1 MTKISVNCIL
11 DCVPPHEQCGFEFV
25 QIGPALCKR
34 RLPIAQ
40 KGGALNGENVNETIR
55 VREF

>member
-1 MTKISVNCIL
+1 M
-11 DCVPPHEQCGFEFV
+11 Q
-25 QIGPALCKR
+25 GPSFLALQPW
-34 RLPIAQ
+34 RLPKKKLEKNIGKSPEGCAQ